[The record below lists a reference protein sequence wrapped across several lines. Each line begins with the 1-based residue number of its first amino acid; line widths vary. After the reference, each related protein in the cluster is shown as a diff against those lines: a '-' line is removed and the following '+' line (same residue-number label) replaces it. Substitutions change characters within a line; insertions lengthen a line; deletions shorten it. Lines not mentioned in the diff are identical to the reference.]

1 MHPQS
6 SERRIQRIRHE
17 LRHRQVTV
25 AKVEPLSADMVR
37 ITFSGDA
44 LADFVSLSFDDH
56 VKFTLTTADGET
68 VRRDYTPVG
77 FQPEACTLAI
87 EFALHGHG
95 VASSWARAAQPG
107 QQAIISGPRGS
118 MVIPTDYAW
127 HLLVGDS
134 SALPAIR
141 RRLQELPAGAQAI
154 AVVHGQ
160 PSTPPDTFACDA
172 TLSLHWVSDADA
184 LLRTVAGLTLPA
196 GDGFV
201 WAAGEASSMRA
212 LRTLLQEEKQLPKQ
226 QMRIAVYWKQGSSD
240 FHERLDD

>member
-1 MHPQS
+1 MHPKL
-6 SERRIQRIRHE
+6 SERRVQRIRHE
-17 LRHRQVTV
+17 LRHREVTV
-25 AKVEPLSADMVR
+25 ANVEPLSADMVR
-37 ITFSGDA
+37 ITFSGET

-56 VKFTLTTADGET
+56 VKFTLTTPDGDT
-68 VRRDYTPVG
+68 VRRDYTPVA
-77 FQPEACTLAI
+77 FQAEACTLAI

-118 MVIPTDYAW
+118 MVIPTDYDW

-141 RRLQELPAGAQAI
+141 RRLQELPSGAQVI

-160 PSTPPDTFACDA
+160 PSTPPDSFACDA
-172 TLSLHWVSDADA
+172 TLTMHWVSDADA
-184 LLRTVAGLTLPA
+184 LLHTVAGLTLPV
-196 GDGFV
+196 GEGFV

-212 LRTLLQEEKQLPKQ
+212 LRNLLLEEKQLSKH
-226 QMRIAVYWKQGSSD
+226 QMRVAAYWKQGSSD